1 MPKLGLGVSLTSA
14 SSGLAPVSLYS
25 DMLTVGGSFVDRQWF
40 TSGASSGASNSISY
54 GGGEVRI
61 FSGASGRHC
70 LCHFDCLRDKYPP
83 YNNGLAYGASG
94 EIVYGGYY
102 GHGLYQKTGVGAG
115 GGSGGWPPVFST
127 ATNAQ
132 DGNGWT
138 RYRPTARQ
146 IAEGGTL
153 SISLKMK
160 LDRTGF
166 TITSSNAIRIG
177 LFGSV
182 GSYINH
188 DNHGLTNAVFNGYTG
203 YMFGYGPSNNK
214 LHKRT
219 ETANPP
225 LISTTTNIY
234 TELASQ
240 SVSGFGGVD
249 EYDVSI
255 TLKRIGSS
263 LEITSHIY
271 GSGYSSKLSYIDATP
286 FTNFDTLAFYTV
298 SNNVASIAVSN
309 PVASYG

>member
-1 MPKLGLGVSLTSA
+1 MLGIRLSTF

-25 DMLTVGGSFVDRQWF
+25 DMLTAGGSFVDRQWF

-94 EIVYGGYY
+94 EVVYGEYY
-102 GHGLYQKTGVGAG
+102 GHGLYQKTGLGAG

-132 DGNGWT
+132 DANGWT

-153 SISLKMK
+153 SISLKLK
-160 LDRTGF
+160 LDRTNF
-166 TITSSNAIRIG
+166 TITNANAIRIG

-182 GSYINH
+182 GSYINY
-188 DNHGLTNAVFNGYTG
+188 DNHGLSNAVFNGYTG
-203 YMFGYGPSNNK
+203 YMLGYGPANNK

-240 SVSGFGGVD
+240 SVGGFGGQN

-255 TLKRIGSS
+255 KLKRIGSS

-271 GSGYSSKLSYIDATP
+271 GSGYSSKFSYIDATP
-286 FTNFDTLAFYTV
+286 FTSFDTLAFYTV
-298 SNNVASIAVSN
+298 SNNVTSLAVSN
-309 PVASYG
+309 PIAVYS